1 MSLDAPSCD
10 SAEAVAVVI
19 DIEEFRRF
27 HSSTYVDDPL
37 LHGLTSDELADLLD
51 RIVADRK
58 NDLPRNIDLDAQ

>member
-1 MSLDAPSCD
+1 MPPLCD

-27 HSSTYVDDPL
+27 HGPTYVDDPL
-37 LHGLTSDELADLLD
+37 LHGLTSDELADLLYQ
-51 RIVADRK
+51 IVADRK